1 MPDHGIFEYAEWSKK
16 YPKKQPML
24 IRNER
29 LAGQC
34 LISAEE
40 REGYQNTASLVEQT
54 PEGFVRYGGP
64 VSRNWQLYGE
74 DEEGPEDWNPDAPNG
89 PNSGLS
95 PGYNNLLSGWSY
107 CVEAINEPVVTIG
120 PIRQHLVEAVL
131 PRASRPPP
139 PTQPDIVNNC
149 DTFDF
154 MEKGMSYSNVLS
166 KNGITLKQLAAWNPS
181 VKDNY
186 SGL

>member
-1 MPDHGIFEYAEWSKK
+1 
-16 YPKKQPML
+16 ML
-24 IRNER
+24 R
-29 LAGQC
+29 
-34 LISAEE
+34 SA
-40 REGYQNTASLVEQT
+40 N
-54 PEGFVRYGGP
+54 
-64 VSRNWQLYGE
+64 SR
-74 DEEGPEDWNPDAPNG
+74 
-89 PNSGLS
+89 LS
-95 PGYNNLLSGWSY
+95 PGYTKFLSGWSY
-107 CVEAINEPVVTIG
+107 CVEAINEPVVTLG
-120 PIRQHLVEAVL
+120 TIRQHLVEAVL

-139 PTQPDIVNNC
+139 PTQPDIGNNY